1 MKSALFTGV
10 CTALVTP
17 FLGKNV
23 NYPMM
28 DLLLRRQVEAAGGGM
43 RIESAP
49 RFSLIL
55 ELVEEA

>member
-1 MKSALFTGV
+1 MEQPQTFCPLRAPDGPVREGGGLSA
-10 CTALVTP
+10 
-17 FLGKNV
+17 
-23 NYPMM
+23 
-28 DLLLRRQVEAAGGGM
+28 LRRQVEAAGGGM